1 LAALSQ
7 IDHFIKKDYSIITL
21 PHVVAVTTTFG
32 IRNRMS
38 LTETPLP
45 QVPETPSLTALSI
58 IPLGGIGEI
67 GLNMTVLEYGSDLMV
82 IDAGL
87 MFPDSEMLGVDIVI
101 PDFSYLIANKDRI
114 RGIVLTHGHE
124 DHIGALPFLLK
135 ELKLP
140 VYGTKLTL
148 GFVKEKLRE
157 HGLEGEVEL
166 IIVKPRDVVEL
177 GCFLVEFIRV
187 THSIVDGCGL
197 GITTPAGSVVH
208 TGDFK
213 IDPTPV
219 DGEIMDLRTFA
230 EYGDKGTL
238 VLMSDSTNAGQ
249 GGYTFS
255 EKEVRRGLEDI
266 FSRAHGRIVVATFA
280 SNIHRVQQIIDVA
293 VMYHRKVILN
303 GKSMIANAQIALDL
317 GYLRIPPDTWHKI
330 DALKN
335 MPDEQVVMITT
346 GSQGEPMS
354 ALSRMAANEHK
365 HFQIK
370 KGDTIVLSSKMIP
383 GNERGITRI
392 INHLFKHG
400 AEVFYEKVSEI
411 HVSGHASKEELKL
424 MLSLIKP
431 KYFIP
436 VHGEYRHLVYH
447 SQLARK
453 VNIPEENIF
462 ILENGEVMEFTAD
475 SARRAGRVQ
484 VGRVYIDGK
493 TAGSTVDAGVDTVV
507 LRDRMKLA
515 HDGVVIVIL
524 GIEKATGK
532 VISGPDIVSRGFVF
546 EDASQ
551 ELLAEVKDVV
561 LDTLTLMI
569 PEAKGDW
576 TIVSAKVRASLKKFI
591 NKRLE
596 RRPMILPIIMEI

>member
-1 LAALSQ
+1 M
-7 IDHFIKKDYSIITL
+7 
-21 PHVVAVTTTFG
+21 P
-32 IRNRMS
+32 
-38 LTETPLP
+38 
-45 QVPETPSLTALSI
+45 VPDTSDPVSSPDPNTNGPALSI

-67 GLNMTVLEYGSDLMV
+67 GLNSTVLEYGDDIIV

-87 MFPDSEMLGVDIVI
+87 MFPDAEMLGVDIVI
-101 PDFSYLIANKDRI
+101 PDFTYLIQNRHKV
-114 RGIVLTHGHE
+114 RGVVITHAHE
-124 DHIGALPFLLK
+124 DHIGALPFFLR
-135 ELKLP
+135 EINVP

-148 GFVKEKLRE
+148 GFIKEKLKE
-157 HGLEGEVEL
+157 HDLDTATQL
-166 IIVKPRDVVEL
+166 ITVKPRDVVEL
-177 GCFLVEFIRV
+177 GCFRVEFIRV

-197 GITTPAGSVVH
+197 GITTPVGRVVH

-219 DGEIMDLRTFA
+219 DGEVMDLRTFS

-238 VLMSDSTNAGQ
+238 VLLSDSTNAGQ

-266 FSRAHGRIVVATFA
+266 FQRAKGRIVVATFA
-280 SNIHRVQQIIDVA
+280 SNIHRVQQIVDVA
-293 VMYHRKVILN
+293 VMFGRKVILN
-303 GKSMIANAQIALDL
+303 GKSMIANTQIALDL
-317 GYLRIPPDTWHKI
+317 NYLKIPPDTWLKV
-330 DALKN
+330 DALKTL
-335 MPDEQVVMITT
+335 PDNEVVMITT

-370 KGDTIVLSSKMIP
+370 KGDTIALSSKMIP
-383 GNERGITRI
+383 GNERAIARI

-447 SQLARK
+447 SQLAQK

-462 ILENGEVMEFTAD
+462 ILEDGEVMEFTAET
-475 SARRAGRVQ
+475 ARRAGFVH

-493 TAGSTVDAGVDTVV
+493 IAGATLDTGVDTVV

-524 GIEKATGK
+524 GIEKLTGK
-532 VISGPDIVSRGFVF
+532 VVSGPDIISRGFVF

-561 LDTLTLMI
+561 MDTLLLMI

-576 TIVSAKVRASLKKFI
+576 SLVSARVRSALKKFI

-596 RRPMILPIIMEI
+596 RRPMILPIIMEV

>member
-1 LAALSQ
+1 MPLS
-7 IDHFIKKDYSIITL
+7 DNSDPVS
-21 PHVVAVTTTFG
+21 
-32 IRNRMS
+32 S
-38 LTETPLP
+38 PLP
-45 QVPETPSLTALSI
+45 VTNGPALSI

-67 GLNMTVLEYGSDLMV
+67 GLNSTVLEYGDDIIV

-87 MFPDSEMLGVDIVI
+87 MFPDAEMLGVDIVI
-101 PDFSYLIANKDRI
+101 PDFTYLIQNRHKV
-114 RGIVLTHGHE
+114 RGVVITHAHE
-124 DHIGALPFLLK
+124 DHIGALPFFLREIK
-135 ELKLP
+135 VP
-140 VYGTKLTL
+140 VYGTRLTL
-148 GFVKEKLRE
+148 GFIKEKLKE
-157 HGLEGEVEL
+157 HDLDTEVEL
-166 IIVKPRDVVEL
+166 ITVKPRDVVEL
-177 GCFLVEFIRV
+177 GCFRVEFIRV

-197 GITTPAGSVVH
+197 GITTPVGRVVH

-219 DGEIMDLRTFA
+219 DGEVMDLRTFS

-238 VLMSDSTNAGQ
+238 VLLSDSTNAGQ

-266 FSRAHGRIVVATFA
+266 FQRAKGRIVVATFA
-280 SNIHRVQQIIDVA
+280 SNIHRVQQIVDVA
-293 VMYHRKVILN
+293 VMFGRKVILN
-303 GKSMIANAQIALDL
+303 GKSMIANTQIALDL
-317 GYLRIPPDTWHKI
+317 NYLKIPPDTWLKV
-330 DALKN
+330 DALKTL
-335 MPDEQVVMITT
+335 PDNEVVMITT

-370 KGDTIVLSSKMIP
+370 KGDTIALSSKMIP
-383 GNERGITRI
+383 GNERAIARI

-431 KYFIP
+431 RYFIP

-447 SQLARK
+447 SQLAQK

-462 ILENGEVMEFTAD
+462 ILEDGEVMEFTAD
-475 SARRAGRVQ
+475 TARRAGFVH

-493 TAGSTVDAGVDTVV
+493 VAGATVDTGVDTVV

-524 GIEKATGK
+524 GIEKVTGK
-532 VISGPDIVSRGFVF
+532 VVSGPDIISRGFVF

-551 ELLAEVKDVV
+551 ELIAEVRDVV
-561 LDTLTLMI
+561 MDTLLLMI

-576 TIVSAKVRASLKKFI
+576 SLVSARVRSALKKFI

-596 RRPMILPIIMEI
+596 RRPMILPIIMEV

>member
-1 LAALSQ
+1 MPVS
-7 IDHFIKKDYSIITL
+7 DNSDPVS
-21 PHVVAVTTTFG
+21 
-32 IRNRMS
+32 S
-38 LTETPLP
+38 PLRGANG
-45 QVPETPSLTALSI
+45 PSLSI

-67 GLNMTVLEYGSDLMV
+67 GLNSTVLEYGDDIIV

-87 MFPDSEMLGVDIVI
+87 MFPDAEMLGVDIVI
-101 PDFSYLIANKDRI
+101 PDFTYLIQNRHKV
-114 RGIVLTHGHE
+114 RGVVITHAHE
-124 DHIGALPFLLK
+124 DHIGALPFFLREIK
-135 ELKLP
+135 VP
-140 VYGTKLTL
+140 VYGTRLTL
-148 GFVKEKLRE
+148 GFIKEKLKE
-157 HGLEGEVEL
+157 HDLDTEVEL
-166 IIVKPRDVVEL
+166 ITVKPRDVVKL
-177 GCFLVEFIRV
+177 GCFRVEFIRV

-197 GITTPAGSVVH
+197 GITTPVGRVVH

-219 DGEIMDLRTFA
+219 DGEVMDLRTFS

-238 VLMSDSTNAGQ
+238 VLLSDSTNAGQ

-266 FSRAHGRIVVATFA
+266 FQRAKGRIVVATFA
-280 SNIHRVQQIIDVA
+280 SNIHRVQQIVDVA
-293 VMYHRKVILN
+293 VMFGRKVILN
-303 GKSMIANAQIALDL
+303 GKSMIANTQIALDL
-317 GYLRIPPDTWHKI
+317 NYLKIPPDTWLKV
-330 DALKN
+330 DALKTL
-335 MPDEQVVMITT
+335 PDNEVVMITT

-370 KGDTIVLSSKMIP
+370 KGDTIALSSKMIP
-383 GNERGITRI
+383 GNERAIARI

-431 KYFIP
+431 RYFIP

-447 SQLARK
+447 SQLAQK

-462 ILENGEVMEFTAD
+462 ILEDGEVMEFTAD
-475 SARRAGRVQ
+475 TARRAGFVH

-493 TAGSTVDAGVDTVV
+493 IAGATLDTGVDTVV

-524 GIEKATGK
+524 GIEKLTGK
-532 VISGPDIVSRGFVF
+532 VVSGPDIISRGFVF

-561 LDTLTLMI
+561 LDTLLLMI

-576 TIVSAKVRASLKKFI
+576 SLVSARVRSALKKFI

-596 RRPMILPIIMEI
+596 RRPMILPIIMEV

>member
-1 LAALSQ
+1 MTDAPDPLVPAAL
-7 IDHFIKKDYSIITL
+7 
-21 PHVVAVTTTFG
+21 G
-32 IRNRMS
+32 
-38 LTETPLP
+38 
-45 QVPETPSLTALSI
+45 TPSLSI
-58 IPLGGIGEI
+58 IPLGGVGEI
-67 GLNMTVLEYGSDLMV
+67 GLNMTVLECGNDILV

-87 MFPDSEMLGVDIVI
+87 MFPDAEMLGVDIVI
-101 PDFSYLIANKDRI
+101 PDFSYLNDNRARV
-114 RGIVLTHGHE
+114 RGVVLTHGHE
-124 DHIGALPFLLK
+124 DHIGALPFLLR
-135 ELKLP
+135 EINVP
-140 VYGTKLTL
+140 VYGTRLTL
-148 GFVKEKLRE
+148 GFVREKLRE
-157 HGLEGEVEL
+157 HEL
-166 IIVKPRDVVEL
+166 DAGATLVPVRPRDVADI
-177 GCFLVEFIRV
+177 GCFRVEFIRV
-187 THSIVDGCGL
+187 THSIVDGVGL
-197 GITTPAGSVVH
+197 GITTPVGRVVH

-238 VLMSDSTNAGQ
+238 ALLSDSTNASQ

-266 FSRAHGRIVVATFA
+266 FSRARGRIVVATFA

-293 VMYHRKVILN
+293 VMHNRKVILN

-317 GYLRIPPDTWHKI
+317 GYLKMPPDTWLKI
-330 DALKN
+330 DALRTL
-335 MPDEQVVMITT
+335 PDEQVVLITT

-365 HFQIK
+365 HFKIR

-383 GNERGITRI
+383 GNERAIARI

-462 ILENGEVMEFTAD
+462 IIENGVVLEFTEN
-475 SARRAGRVQ
+475 SARRAGVVN

-493 TAGSTVDAGVDTVV
+493 TAGSVEEAGVDTVV

-524 GIEKATGK
+524 GIDKTTGK
-532 VISGPDIVSRGFVF
+532 VVTGPDIVSRGFVF

-551 ELLAEVKDVV
+551 ELLAEVRDVV
-561 LDTLTLMI
+561 SDALLLMI
-569 PEAKGDW
+569 PEAKGDLSL
-576 TIVSAKVRASLKKFI
+576 VSARVRSALKKFI

-596 RRPMILPIIMEI
+596 RRPMILPVIMEI

>member
-1 LAALSQ
+1 VQDLPSDPSPSATTGSQ
-7 IDHFIKKDYSIITL
+7 T
-21 PHVVAVTTTFG
+21 
-32 IRNRMS
+32 
-38 LTETPLP
+38 
-45 QVPETPSLTALSI
+45 LSI
-58 IPLGGIGEI
+58 IPLGGVGEI
-67 GLNMTVLEYGSDLMV
+67 GLNMTVLESGDDILV
-82 IDAGL
+82 VDAGL
-87 MFPDSEMLGVDIVI
+87 MFPDAEMLGVDIVI
-101 PDFSYLIANKDRI
+101 PDFSYLLENRDRV
-114 RGIVLTHGHE
+114 RGVVLTHAHE
-124 DHIGALPFLLK
+124 DHIGALPFLLR
-135 ELKLP
+135 ELRVP
-140 VYGTKLTL
+140 VYGTRLTL
-148 GFVKEKLRE
+148 GFVREKLRE
-157 HGLEGEVEL
+157 HGLDDKAEL
-166 IIVKPRDVVEL
+166 VTVRPRDVVAL
-177 GCFLVEFIRV
+177 GCFQVEFIRV
-187 THSIVDGCGL
+187 THSIVDGVGL
-197 GITTPAGSVVH
+197 GITTPVGRVVH

-219 DGEIMDLRTFA
+219 DGEVMDLRTFA

-238 VLMSDSTNAGQ
+238 VLLSDSTNAGQ

-266 FSRAHGRIVVATFA
+266 FSRAKGRIVVATFA

-293 VMYHRKVILN
+293 VMYGRKVILN

-317 GYLRIPPDTWHKI
+317 GYLKMPADTWLRI
-330 DALKN
+330 EALKN
-335 MPDEQVVMITT
+335 LPDDHVVLITT

-354 ALSRMAANEHK
+354 ALSRMAVGEHK

-383 GNERGITRI
+383 GNERGITSI

-424 MLSLIKP
+424 MLSLIRP
-431 KYFIP
+431 RYFLP

-447 SQLARK
+447 AQLAKK

-462 ILENGEVMEFTAD
+462 IVENGEVMEFSAEG
-475 SARRAGRVQ
+475 ARRAGIVNT
-484 VGRVYIDGK
+484 GRVYIDGK
-493 TAGSTVDAGVDTVV
+493 TAGSPAEAGVDTVV

-524 GIEKATGK
+524 GIEKVSGNVVT
-532 VISGPDIVSRGFVF
+532 GPDIVSRGFVF

-561 LDTLTLMI
+561 MDTLTLMI
-569 PEAKGDW
+569 PEVKGDW
-576 TIVSAKVRASLKKFI
+576 SLVSARVRSALKKFI
-591 NKRLE
+591 NKRME

>member
-1 LAALSQ
+1 VPDPSV
-7 IDHFIKKDYSIITL
+7 SI
-21 PHVVAVTTTFG
+21 
-32 IRNRMS
+32 
-38 LTETPLP
+38 PLP
-45 QVPETPSLTALSI
+45 ATCGFALSI
-58 IPLGGIGEI
+58 IPLGGVGEI
-67 GLNMTVLEYGSDLMV
+67 GLNMTVLECGDDIIV

-87 MFPDSEMLGVDIVI
+87 MFPDAEMLGVDIVI
-101 PDFSYLIANKDRI
+101 PDFSYLIDNKDRI
-114 RGIVLTHGHE
+114 RGVVLTHAHE
-124 DHIGALPFLLK
+124 DHIGALPFLLREIK
-135 ELKLP
+135 AP
-140 VYGTKLTL
+140 IYGTRLTL
-148 GFVKEKLRE
+148 GFVREKLKEHDLDRE
-157 HGLEGEVEL
+157 AQLLPVR
-166 IIVKPRDVVEL
+166 PREIVEL
-177 GCFLVEFIRV
+177 GCFSVEFIRV
-187 THSIVDGCGL
+187 THSIVDGVGL
-197 GITTPAGSVVH
+197 GIATPVGRVVH

-219 DGEIMDLRTFA
+219 DGEVMDLRTFA

-238 VLMSDSTNAGQ
+238 VLLSDSTNAGK

-266 FSRAHGRIVVATFA
+266 FGRAKGRIVVATFA

-293 VMYHRKVILN
+293 VMFNRKVILN

-317 GYLRIPPDTWHKI
+317 GYLNIPPDTWHKV
-330 DALKN
+330 DALKTL
-335 MPDEQVVMITT
+335 PDDQIVMITT

-424 MLSLIKP
+424 MLSLIRP
-431 KYFIP
+431 TYFIP

-447 SQLARK
+447 AQLARK

-462 ILENGEVMEFTAD
+462 ILENGEVMEFSEN
-475 SARRAGRVQ
+475 SARRAGVVN

-493 TAGSTVDAGVDTVV
+493 TAGSAVDTGVDTVV

-524 GIEKATGK
+524 GIEKTSGK
-532 VISGPDIVSRGFVF
+532 VVSGPDIVSRGFIF

-561 LDTLTLMI
+561 MDTLLLMI

-576 TIVSAKVRASLKKFI
+576 SLVSARVRSALKKFI
-591 NKRLE
+591 NKRME
-596 RRPMILPIIMEI
+596 RRPMILPIIIEI

>member
-1 LAALSQ
+1 M
-7 IDHFIKKDYSIITL
+7 TT
-21 PHVVAVTTTFG
+21 VTQ
-32 IRNRMS
+32 
-38 LTETPLP
+38 TPDSAIQP
-45 QVPETPSLTALSI
+45 ASSKQELSI

-67 GLNMTVLEYGSDLMV
+67 GLNMTVLECGEDILV

-87 MFPDSEMLGVDIVI
+87 MFPDAEMLGVDIVI
-101 PDFSYLIANKDRI
+101 PDFSYLLENRNKVRAV
-114 RGIVLTHGHE
+114 VLTHAHE
-124 DHIGALPFLLK
+124 DHIGALPFFLR
-135 ELKLP
+135 ELKVP

-157 HGLEGEVEL
+157 HGLDTEAEL
-166 IIVKPRDVVEL
+166 IVVKPRDVKEI
-177 GCFLVEFIRV
+177 GCFQVEFIRV

-197 GITTPAGSVVH
+197 GITTPVGRVVH

-219 DGEIMDLRTFA
+219 DGEVMDLRTFA

-266 FSRAHGRIVVATFA
+266 FHRAGGRIVVATFA

-293 VMYHRKVILN
+293 VMHGRKVILN

-317 GYLRIPPDTWHKI
+317 GYLKMPPDTWLKI
-330 DALKN
+330 DAMKN
-335 MPDEQVVMITT
+335 LPDNQVVMITT

-436 VHGEYRHLVYH
+436 IHGEYRHLVYH
-447 SQLARK
+447 AQLARK

-462 ILENGEVMEFTAD
+462 IVEDGMVMEFTAE
-475 SARRAGRVQ
+475 SARRAGLVN

-493 TAGSTVDAGVDTVV
+493 TAGSTADSGVDTMV

-515 HDGVVIVIL
+515 HDGVVMIIL
-524 GIEKATGK
+524 GIETATGR
-532 VISGPDIVSRGFVF
+532 VLSGPDIVSRGFVF
-546 EDASQ
+546 EDASR

-561 LDTLTLMI
+561 LDTLTLMV

-576 TIVSAKVRASLKKFI
+576 ALVSARVRSSLKKFI
-591 NKRLE
+591 YKRME